1 MRVSHAFM
9 HVSHAYFDFIA
20 MVINKQQAVS
30 PALQQLNKDELL
42 SLVSEQLDRMN
53 NLKVGTSIF
62 SNQIANL
69 VICFYSLLRRSTI
82 TIHVKDAVSCYYLAI
97 AIAMLEISYIYYYF
111 VDELKHLSNS
121 ITWLTSHQYH
131 VVTEYI
137 VSKVCAKNIKVFA
150 TVTACI

>member
-1 MRVSHAFM
+1 MRVYIPCI
-9 HVSHAYFDFIA
+9 VSHAYFDFIA

-69 VICFYSLLRRSTI
+69 VMFL
-82 TIHVKDAVSCYYLAI
+82 
-97 AIAMLEISYIYYYF
+97 
-111 VDELKHLSNS
+111 
-121 ITWLTSHQYH
+121 
-131 VVTEYI
+131 
-137 VSKVCAKNIKVFA
+137 
-150 TVTACI
+150 